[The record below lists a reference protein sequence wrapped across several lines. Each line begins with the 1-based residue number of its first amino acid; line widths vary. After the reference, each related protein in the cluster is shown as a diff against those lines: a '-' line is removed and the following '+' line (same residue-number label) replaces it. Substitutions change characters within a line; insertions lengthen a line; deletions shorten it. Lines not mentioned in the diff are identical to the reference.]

1 MSIEELADI
10 MVNIEGQVDEIMN
23 ELRQDADL
31 RQIMDE
37 VETQTD
43 EGIDISPLDD
53 IEFDI
58 EPFDF
63 ELEVENYPW

>member
-1 MSIEELADI
+1 
-10 MVNIEGQVDEIMN
+10 MVNVEGQVDRIVN
-23 ELRQDADL
+23 ELRQDPYL
-31 RQIMDE
+31 RNMMDNAEAE
-37 VETQTD
+37 VETQMD